1 MKMELYIIDDDLIFR
16 MIVSKTINKMDSSL
30 VINQCENGAIGLN
43 MLKERSDA
51 NYKIIVLL
59 DINMPVIDGW
69 SFLEQ
74 IEKNDF
80 YNIHHLFIY
89 IVSSSTDES
98 DILKAQQYGFVKG
111 FLHKPITS
119 EDINTIIID

>member
-1 MKMELYIIDDDLIFR
+1 
-16 MIVSKTINKMDSSL
+16 MDSSL

-43 MLKERSDA
+43 MLKEQSDA

-59 DINMPVIDGW
+59 DINTSYW
-69 SFLEQ
+69 WLELLEQ
-74 IEKNDF
+74 IEKSDF

-119 EDINTIIID
+119 EDINRIIIDWHYSTVATCFVV

>member
-1 MKMELYIIDDDLIFR
+1 MKKELYIIDDDLIFR

-43 MLKERSDA
+43 MLKEQSDA

-74 IEKNDF
+74 IEKSDF

-119 EDINTIIID
+119 EDINRIIID

>member
-1 MKMELYIIDDDLIFR
+1 

-43 MLKERSDA
+43 MLKEQSDA

-69 SFLEQ
+69 SF
-74 IEKNDF
+74 
-80 YNIHHLFIY
+80 
-89 IVSSSTDES
+89 
-98 DILKAQQYGFVKG
+98 
-111 FLHKPITS
+111 
-119 EDINTIIID
+119 

>member
-1 MKMELYIIDDDLIFR
+1 

-43 MLKERSDA
+43 MLKEQSA

-69 SFLEQ
+69 SF
-74 IEKNDF
+74 
-80 YNIHHLFIY
+80 
-89 IVSSSTDES
+89 
-98 DILKAQQYGFVKG
+98 
-111 FLHKPITS
+111 
-119 EDINTIIID
+119 

>member
-1 MKMELYIIDDDLIFR
+1 MKRNFYIDDDLIFR

-43 MLKERSDA
+43 MLKTC

-69 SFLEQ
+69 SF
-74 IEKNDF
+74 
-80 YNIHHLFIY
+80 
-89 IVSSSTDES
+89 
-98 DILKAQQYGFVKG
+98 
-111 FLHKPITS
+111 
-119 EDINTIIID
+119 

>member
-1 MKMELYIIDDDLIFR
+1 LKRIRDEKELYIIDDLIFR

-43 MLKERSDA
+43 MLKEQSDA

-69 SFLEQ
+69 SF
-74 IEKNDF
+74 
-80 YNIHHLFIY
+80 
-89 IVSSSTDES
+89 
-98 DILKAQQYGFVKG
+98 
-111 FLHKPITS
+111 
-119 EDINTIIID
+119 

>member
-1 MKMELYIIDDDLIFR
+1 MA
-16 MIVSKTINKMDSSL
+16 
-30 VINQCENGAIGLN
+30 GA
-43 MLKERSDA
+43 
-51 NYKIIVLL
+51 
-59 DINMPVIDGW
+59 
-69 SFLEQ
+69 FLEQ
-74 IEKNDF
+74 IEKSDF

-119 EDINTIIID
+119 EDINRIIID